1 MSVPI
6 NADSHVHI
14 GVTWIF
20 ILTLDMH
27 VRVCPATGFCSTSTA
42 TWLSATNVPLTFFYS
57 KAYFLD
63 FSTSIT
69 SLQTN
74 PAIFRLLGSCSP
86 GYIIILFPQE
96 SVFCANTKH
105 NNMNPIQASCYLTTY
120 IGRQRG
126 GHALALLLI
135 RYLPNLLNMTSVV
148 IVVILINFLRES
160 PSPGWPG
167 WWSRALCSL
176 LNGIFYSNIRYNFV
190 LTIKSSCLL
199 HICSVL
205 QGLVWLKPWP
215 KVLKS
220 GGTFSQCT

>member
-1 MSVPI
+1 MCR
-6 NADSHVHI
+6 
-14 GVTWIF
+14 
-20 ILTLDMH
+20 L
-27 VRVCPATGFCSTSTA
+27 RVQSGYSCPLLICTCESAKATGFCSTSTA

-86 GYIIILFPQE
+86 GYIIILFSQE
-96 SVFCANTKH
+96 CVLRKH
-105 NNMNPIQASCYLTTY
+105 NTTQQY
-120 IGRQRG
+120 ESDPGI
-126 GHALALLLI
+126 LLSHLHIYWSTPRSPRSRLLVI
-135 RYLPNLLNMTSVV
+135 RYLPNLPNMTLVAI
-148 IVVILINFLRES
+148 IVMLINLWRGS
-160 PSPGWPG
+160 LSLGWHG
-167 WWSRALCSL
+167 SWSRVLCSL
-176 LNGIFYSNIRYNFV
+176 LNGIFYLNIRYNFV

>member
-1 MSVPI
+1 MSGR
-6 NADSHVHI
+6 AM
-14 GVTWIF
+14 IF
-20 ILTLDMH
+20 MLTLDMH

-96 SVFCANTKH
+96 CVLRKH
-105 NNMNPIQASCYLTTY
+105 KTQQYESDPGILLSHNIYWSTARRPRS
-120 IGRQRG
+120 RF
-126 GHALALLLI
+126 LLI

-176 LNGIFYSNIRYNFV
+176 LNGIFYLNIRYNFV

>member
-1 MSVPI
+1 MSGS
-6 NADSHVHI
+6 AM
-14 GVTWIF
+14 IF
-20 ILTLDMH
+20 MLTLDMH
-27 VRVCPATGFCSTSTA
+27 VRVCSATGFCSTSTA
-42 TWLSATNVPLTFFYS
+42 TRLSATNVPLTLPFFYS

-96 SVFCANTKH
+96 SVFCANTTH
-105 NNMNPIQASCYLTTY
+105 NMNPIQASCYLTTY

-148 IVVILINFLRES
+148 IVVILINFL
-160 PSPGWPG
+160 
-167 WWSRALCSL
+167 
-176 LNGIFYSNIRYNFV
+176 
-190 LTIKSSCLL
+190 
-199 HICSVL
+199 
-205 QGLVWLKPWP
+205 
-215 KVLKS
+215 
-220 GGTFSQCT
+220 